1 MAKHGKRYQE
11 VAKLVDRANLYT
23 VDEAL
28 ELVKKCATAK
38 FDETVEVALKIG
50 VDPRHADQQ
59 VRGTVVLPHGTGR
72 DVTVLVFA
80 KGEKAKEAQEAGAD
94 YVGAEELV
102 EKIQG
107 GWLEFDVAIATPDM
121 MGVVG
126 KLGRVLGPRGLMPNP
141 KTGTVTF
148 EVADAVRDSKA
159 GKVEFRVNKEAGIH
173 VPIGKVSFDQDK
185 LRENFLVLLGA
196 VVKAKPAAAKG
207 TYLRKVAVSSTMSPG
222 IRINPQD
229 VVTQLR

>member
-11 VAKLVDRANLYT
+11 VANLVEKTRLYT
-23 VDEAL
+23 MDEAL
-28 ELVKKCATAK
+28 ELVKKLATAK

-107 GWLEFDVAIATPDM
+107 GWLDFDVAVATPDM

-148 EVADAVRDSKA
+148 EVADAVRDAKA
-159 GKVEFRVNKEAGIH
+159 GKVEFRVNREAGTCAH
-173 VPIGKVSFDQDK
+173 C
-185 LRENFLVLLGA
+185 
-196 VVKAKPAAAKG
+196 KAPL
-207 TYLRKVAVSSTMSPG
+207 T
-222 IRINPQD
+222 
-229 VVTQLR
+229 